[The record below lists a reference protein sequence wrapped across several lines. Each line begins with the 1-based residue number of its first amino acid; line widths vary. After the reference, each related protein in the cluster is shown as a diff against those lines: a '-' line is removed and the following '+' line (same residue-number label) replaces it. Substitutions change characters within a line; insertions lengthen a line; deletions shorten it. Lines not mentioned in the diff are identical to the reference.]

1 MILLTFLLINRT
13 DNFFFNLLN
22 SQDCMAAASLCCKAF
37 PNSMD
42 WYNGQSL
49 SYKFLLEFV
58 NVRIRQVITVSMD
71 WATGVLQ

>member
-1 MILLTFLLINRT
+1 
-13 DNFFFNLLN
+13 
-22 SQDCMAAASLCCKAF
+22 MAAASLCCKAF

-58 NVRIRQVITVSMD
+58 NVRIRQVITVFMD